1 MFEKNLRLVVLFDT
15 YGALLTKDQQNM
27 FDLYYNEDLSLAEI
41 AESAGLS
48 RQGVRYAIKH
58 AEEALLSYEEKL
70 GLSRKL
76 SAIGESLEKAADVA
90 NELKARHTDE
100 SSEFDTLLSHIACA
114 GSIMK
119 E

>member
-1 MFEKNLRLVVLFDT
+1 MFEKNLRLSVLFDA
-15 YGALLTKDQQNM
+15 YGSLLTGDQQNM

-41 AESAGLS
+41 AEHTGLS

-58 AEEALLSYEEKL
+58 AEEALINYEEKL
-70 GLSRKL
+70 GLSAKTELLQEKL
-76 SAIGESLEKAADVA
+76 FAA
-90 NELKARHTDE
+90 EEIIKTLKANHSNE
-100 SSEFDTLLSHIACA
+100 SNEFDRILSLISSA

>member
-1 MFEKNLRLVVLFDT
+1 MFEKNLRLSVLFDA
-15 YGALLTKDQQNM
+15 YGSLLTSDQQNM

-41 AESAGLS
+41 AEHTGLS

-58 AEEALLSYEEKL
+58 AEEALINYEEKL
-70 GLSRKL
+70 GLSRKTELLL
-76 SAIGESLEKAADVA
+76 SNLSEAEDIIKA
-90 NELKARHTDE
+90 LKANHSDE
-100 SSEFDTLLSHIACA
+100 SNEFELLLSLVSSA

>member
-1 MFEKNLRLVVLFDT
+1 MFEKNLRLSVLFDA
-15 YGALLTKDQQNM
+15 YGALLTSEQQNM

-41 AESAGLS
+41 AEHTGRS

-58 AEEALLSYEEKL
+58 AEEALINYEEKL
-70 GLSRKL
+70 GLSRKIDLLQEKL
-76 SAIGESLEKAADVA
+76 SDAEDIIRT
-90 NELKARHTDE
+90 LKAKQPDE
-100 SSEFDTLLSHIACA
+100 SNEFDLLLSLVSSA

>member
-1 MFEKNLRLVVLFDT
+1 MFEKNLRLSVLFDA
-15 YGALLTKDQQNM
+15 YGSLLTSDQQNM

-41 AESAGLS
+41 AEHTGLS

-58 AEEALLSYEEKL
+58 AEESLLNYEEKL
-70 GLSRKL
+70 GLSKKAELLQSNL
-76 SAIGESLEKAADVA
+76 SEAEDIIKA
-90 NELKARHTDE
+90 LKAKHPNE
-100 SSEFDTLLSHIACA
+100 NNEFDRLLTLISNA

>member
-1 MFEKNLRLVVLFDT
+1 MFEKNLRLSVLFDA
-15 YGALLTKDQQNM
+15 YGSLLTSDQQNM

-41 AESAGLS
+41 AEHTGLS

-58 AEEALLSYEEKL
+58 AEEALINYEEKL
-70 GLSRKL
+70 GLSKKTEL
-76 SAIGESLEKAADVA
+76 LLEKLFEAEKIAKT
-90 NELKARHTDE
+90 LKANHTNE
-100 SSEFDTLLSHIACA
+100 SNEFDRLLSLISSA

>member
-1 MFEKNLRLVVLFDT
+1 MFEKNLRLTVLFDT
-15 YGALLTKDQQNM
+15 YGALLTSEQQNM

-41 AESAGLS
+41 AEHTGIS

-58 AEEALLSYEEKL
+58 AEEALLTYEEKL
-70 GLSRKL
+70 GLSKKFALLHNGL
-76 SAIGESLEKAADVA
+76 SEAEDIIKS
-90 NELKARHTDE
+90 LKAKFSDE
-100 SSEFDTLLSHIACA
+100 SIEFDRLLTLVSSA